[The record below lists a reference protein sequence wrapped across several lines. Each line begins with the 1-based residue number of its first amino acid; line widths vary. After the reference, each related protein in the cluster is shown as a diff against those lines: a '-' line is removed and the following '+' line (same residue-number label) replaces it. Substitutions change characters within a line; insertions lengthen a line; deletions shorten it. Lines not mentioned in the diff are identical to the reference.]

1 MSTTPSPRPTNSE
14 LEILRVL
21 WDRGPAT
28 VRDVHEVISAARPGL
43 TGYTTILKLMQI
55 MTEKGLLERDEAE
68 RAHVYKPRVA
78 REKTQRAIV
87 GHMLDRVF
95 SGSAADLMMQALAAK
110 PTSPAEINEM
120 REMLARYE
128 KEQKQGGK

>member
-1 MSTTPSPRPTNSE
+1 MSTAPSPRPTNSE

-28 VRDVHEVISAARPGL
+28 VRDVHELISAARPGL

-110 PTSPAEINEM
+110 PTSPAEIKEM

>member
-1 MSTTPSPRPTNSE
+1 MSTAPSPRPTNSE

>member
-1 MSTTPSPRPTNSE
+1 MSTAPSPRPTNSE

-95 SGSAADLMMQALAAK
+95 SGSAADLMMQALAAN

>member
-1 MSTTPSPRPTNSE
+1 
-14 LEILRVL
+14 
-21 WDRGPAT
+21 
-28 VRDVHEVISAARPGL
+28 VHEVISAARPGL

>member
-1 MSTTPSPRPTNSE
+1 MSTAPSPRPTNSE

-28 VRDVHEVISAARPGL
+28 VRDVHELISAARPGL

>member
-1 MSTTPSPRPTNSE
+1 MSNTSIPRPTNSE

-21 WDRGPAT
+21 WSRGPAT
-28 VRDVHEVISAARPGL
+28 VRDVHETISSGKPGA

-68 RAHVYKPRVA
+68 RAHIYKTKVT

-95 SGSAADLMMQALAAK
+95 AGSASDLMLQALASK
-110 PTSPAEINEM
+110 PTSPGEI
-120 REMLARYE
+120 RELRELLARYE
-128 KEQKQGGK
+128 KENK

>member
-1 MSTTPSPRPTNSE
+1 MSTAPSPRPTNSE

-95 SGSAADLMMQALAAK
+95 SGFAADLMMQALAAK

>member
-1 MSTTPSPRPTNSE
+1 MPNASGSRPTNSE

-21 WDRGPAT
+21 WDRGPLT
-28 VRDVHEVISAARPGL
+28 VRDVHETISAGKPGV

-95 SGSAADLMMQALAAK
+95 SGSASDLMMQALAAK
-110 PTSPAEINEM
+110 PTSAAEI
-120 REMLARYE
+120 RELRELLARYE
-128 KEQKQGGK
+128 KEQGGKR